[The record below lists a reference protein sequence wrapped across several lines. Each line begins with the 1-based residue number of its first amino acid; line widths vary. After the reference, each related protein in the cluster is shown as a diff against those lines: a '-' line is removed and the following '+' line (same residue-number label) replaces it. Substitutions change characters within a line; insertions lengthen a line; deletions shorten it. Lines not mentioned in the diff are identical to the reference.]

1 MSDIVPRINQDT
13 TSAERVRCEYCG
25 QQVIPLILH
34 PCVATPSVQGPER
47 LATLPTDEQCAKVLG
62 FLAGSV
68 FSGPAPHSLQA
79 CEALRAA
86 LVHTGV
92 SLPDSGDAPPKG
104 LRIALQAIL
113 GTAGQMA
120 HWGDAELD
128 VWVRQLELA
137 RSVSDSGDA
146 PRAAQEKTI

>member
-1 MSDIVPRINQDT
+1 MT
-13 TSAERVRCEYCG
+13 E
-25 QQVIPLILH
+25 
-34 PCVATPSVQGPER
+34 SVQGPER
-47 LATLPTDEQCAKVLG
+47 LAALLLERYGNWYGADPSDQQAVDGARDDAAWL
-62 FLAGSV
+62 LA
-68 FSGPAPHSLQA
+68 
-79 CEALRAA
+79 R
-86 LVHTGV
+86 GV